1 MKGIF
6 ENLYIS
12 KNEPYLR
19 PYISKGNPHN
29 AKICFVGTNPATP
42 IYPKDIKLDEYIE
55 LLNDYDKFMQFYKQI
70 RIKSGKTTISRTRL
84 GIMSFRDWV
93 EKELHTNMIET
104 DIFTYPTKNIKDL
117 VKVNNDILDRS
128 LNLFWNVLTEFKT
141 PIIILHGSMT
151 VETFNRAVKGK
162 KIRYNSNNTKIEEIE
177 KLNPYAEIDINGTK
191 SILLA
196 SKHFMYYGKTGKVF
210 EDLKKNLRDSIN
222 HLNDMQIFI

>member
-1 MKGIF
+1 
-6 ENLYIS
+6 
-12 KNEPYLR
+12 
-19 PYISKGNPHN
+19 
-29 AKICFVGTNPATP
+29 
-42 IYPKDIKLDEYIE
+42 
-55 LLNDYDKFMQFYKQI
+55 
-70 RIKSGKTTISRTRL
+70 
-84 GIMSFRDWV
+84 
-93 EKELHTNMIET
+93 
-104 DIFTYPTKNIKDL
+104 
-117 VKVNNDILDRS
+117 
-128 LNLFWNVLTEFKT
+128 
-141 PIIILHGSMT
+141 MT